1 MSAPQSQAPLAT
13 PPHSP
18 TEEAMRLALQAAQ
31 PTRPGHFDELRG
43 SSSSAAGG
51 SAPATLTPLWQAFL
65 EATGTAGWLDCA
77 HKHERVRHRVREDGA
92 TYNVY
97 DDGGQPE
104 RAWPL
109 ELLPMLVSAQEWRHI
124 ETGVQQRAKLLNAC
138 LADVYGP
145 GTLLAQGLLPPQLV
159 LRHPQYLQA
168 VHGLQPAGDVWLHLL
183 AFDLIKGPSGQWC
196 VAGQRTQAPSGLGY
210 LLENRL
216 VIAPQFPEAFKAM
229 AVQRLAGSF
238 RSLLQGLMRLSPQ
251 GERARVA
258 LLTPGPLNETYF
270 EHSFLARYLGI
281 TLVEGPDLTVRDDQL
296 FLKTLHGLE
305 RIDVLLRRVD
315 DDFLDPLELRAD
327 STLGVP
333 GLLQALRCGGVVL
346 ANVPGVGWLESPGLH
361 AFWPGV
367 AQGLLG
373 EPLQLPSTESWWC
386 GEAAVWQR
394 MQPQLAGQVVAPT
407 FPGSGGLLASGP
419 VTLEQ
424 LSPEQRQA
432 LHAQMQQDPAAF
444 TLLARVQP
452 SQTPVW
458 TAGQLQPRGAVLRV
472 YALSDGQGGWQVLPG
487 GLTRIGRAGDLGTG
501 GWLSMQQGSASADT
515 WVLTDGPVD
524 DTTLLPQALT
534 DADLLGAR
542 RPVASRSAENLFW
555 LGRYTERAEN
565 ALRLMRCAL
574 DTLGAQQR
582 GRLAPAV
589 LQAVDTLCRQ
599 ISLLPWE
606 APAAAHDPQA
616 VSQALLRGA
625 RGAPGFYSL
634 AYNLQAMQQCAQ
646 AMRDRLSTEQ
656 VQLLQGLQQRLAQA
670 LPPLDHAHSAAEQ
683 PAPPTSADALS
694 ALSRTATDLA
704 AVTGMQTDRMTRDDA
719 WRLLSVGRQIERLD
733 FHCQV
738 LAQAFDTGAVHD
750 EDGFALVLALF
761 DSTITYRAQFQSRRE
776 VLALLHLLVRDTD
789 NPRSLA
795 WVARTMRERFVKLA
809 RHQPTWAA
817 QVAAQ
822 QPQPDQWPMAAWF
835 ASGQPPNTAALLAQL
850 GEASAQAR
858 QLCVEIERGLFAHV
872 HGSPQVVWQ

>member
-13 PPHSP
+13 PAHTA
-18 TEEAMRLALQAAQ
+18 TEEAMRLALQAAL
-31 PTRPGHFDELRG
+31 PARPGHFDELRG
-43 SSSSAAGG
+43 SSQTPAA
-51 SAPATLTPLWQAFL
+51 APSLAPLWQAFL
-65 EATGTAGWLDCA
+65 EATGTGGWLDCA

-97 DDGGQPE
+97 DDGGQPQ

-109 ELLPMLVSAQEWRHI
+109 ELLPMLIGPQEWQHI
-124 ETGVQQRAKLLNAC
+124 ERGVQQRAKLLNAC

-145 GTLLAQGLLPPQLV
+145 GALLAQGLLPPQLV

-168 VHGLQPAGDVWLHLL
+168 VHGLRPAGEVWLHLL
-183 AFDLIKGPSGQWC
+183 AFDLIKQPDGQWC
-196 VAGQRTQAPSGLGY
+196 VVAQRTQAPSGLGY

-346 ANVPGVGWLESPGLH
+346 ANVPGVGWLESPGLQ

-367 AQGLLG
+367 AKALLN
-373 EPLQLPSTESWWC
+373 EPLHLPSSESWWC

-394 MQPQLAGQVVAPT
+394 MQPRLGELVVAPT
-407 FPGSGGLLASGP
+407 FPGGGGLLGAGP
-419 VTLEQ
+419 VTLDQ
-424 LSPEQRQA
+424 LSPEQTQA
-432 LHAQMQQDPAAF
+432 LLGQMQQDPAAY
-444 TLLARVQP
+444 TVLARVQA

-487 GLTRIGRAGDLGTG
+487 GLTRIGRPGDQGTG

-515 WVLTDGPVD
+515 WVLTDGQV
-524 DTTLLPQALT
+524 DTTSLLPQALT

-555 LGRYTERAEN
+555 LGRYSERAEN
-565 ALRLMRCAL
+565 ALRLIRCAL

-589 LQAVDTLCRQ
+589 LTMVDTLCRQ
-599 ISLLPWE
+599 LSLLPWDT
-606 APAAAHDPQA
+606 PAAAQDPQA
-616 VSQALLRGA
+616 VSQALLQGVRG
-625 RGAPGFYSL
+625 GPGLYSL

-646 AMRDRLSTEQ
+646 ALRDRLSTEQ
-656 VQLLQGLQQRLAQA
+656 VQLMHELQHRLAQA
-670 LPPLDHAHSAAEQ
+670 LPPAHSPTAASEQ
-683 PAPPTSADALS
+683 PTPSHGADTLAAL
-694 ALSRTATDLA
+694 ARTATDLA

-738 LAQAFDTGAVHD
+738 LAQAFETGAVHD

-809 RHQPTWAA
+809 RHLPAWAA
-817 QVAAQ
+817 EVAGHL
-822 QPQPDQWPMAAWF
+822 PQPDTWPMATWF
-835 ASGQPPNTAALLAQL
+835 APGAAADDSAALLAQL
-850 GEASAQAR
+850 NEASAQAR
-858 QLCVEIERGLFAHV
+858 QLCVEVERGLFAHV
-872 HGSPQVVWQ
+872 HGSQQVVWQ